1 MSSTQIPH
9 TQTVVSYAYTVSA
22 NGTPLGTL
30 QGFNP
35 SANRPLERIRELQNE
50 VDDTIEIV
58 PGRTDFTISID
69 KFELYSGNAMMA
81 LTGNKDGTLDIST
94 IITPFTITEQIKDPV
109 KGTTRTVHYNNCW
122 PTSLSKTIREGQI
135 TVMETVQLWVT
146 SITVTQK

>member
-1 MSSTQIPH
+1 
-9 TQTVVSYAYTVSA
+9 
-22 NGTPLGTL
+22 
-30 QGFNP
+30 
-35 SANRPLERIRELQNE
+35 
-50 VDDTIEIV
+50 
-58 PGRTDFTISID
+58 
-69 KFELYSGNAMMA
+69 

-122 PTSLSKTIREGQI
+122 PTALSKTIREAQI